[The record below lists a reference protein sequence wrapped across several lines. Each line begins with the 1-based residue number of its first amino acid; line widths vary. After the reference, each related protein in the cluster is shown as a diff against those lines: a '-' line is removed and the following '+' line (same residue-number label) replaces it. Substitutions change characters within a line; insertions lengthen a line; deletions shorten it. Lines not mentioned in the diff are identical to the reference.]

1 MLSNE
6 IKNVTGH
13 TTFVGTHSKENEA
26 PGCQATTQTTD
37 SKAYALLQNVTA
49 EGLRYGSTA
58 ILMTPSACEA
68 KRL

>member
-6 IKNVTGH
+6 IKKVTGH
-13 TTFVGTHSKENEA
+13 TTFVGTHLKENEA
-26 PGCQATTQTTD
+26 SGCQATTQTTD

-58 ILMTPSACEA
+58 TLMTPSACEA
-68 KRL
+68 KRR